1 MIPVSKIGWSSYSK
15 FEGPFFGGTIKVP
28 KVGPD
33 ATFAQKV
40 LSLTAAAEGGS
51 WNAVNMYDSGLVS
64 LGAIQFI
71 DAGSFN
77 VCNMLGYIAEKCGVE
92 PVVSKLKPALDLC
105 KATFAKTQNGSWRFH
120 VDGRPISTLDD
131 QKRLYF
137 GDSDGNLKGT
147 FDANKKIIAKTWA
160 ACVASVMEIDG
171 AVQAQLEFTMP
182 RLINGFVWGKLK
194 EDLYGNDAPND
205 GYVGMLRGML
215 LSFAV
220 NAPALV
226 VKRYND
232 ARANP
237 YTIYTDAWCLHIL
250 RSVVVGSNIKVWP
263 ARWSTKRDLV
273 KSMWGIQLPT
283 WSEISSEM
291 WKPTAESSVATTH
304 VAETLP
310 AKQDAI
316 PLQEP
321 VVEQILVAQNDNMPI
336 EHRTVADET
345 KRSLETKRDKPNF
358 VVRQASFLHIV
369 YGFVKMMLEIVL
381 RVLGKNT

>member
-1 MIPVSKIGWSSYSK
+1 MISVSKIGWSSYSK

-28 KVGPD
+28 KVGSD

-92 PVVSKLKPALDLC
+92 QVVSKLKPALDLRG
-105 KATFAKTQNGSWRFH
+105 ATFEKTQSGNWRFH
-120 VDGRPISTLDD
+120 VDGKPISTLDG
-131 QKRLYF
+131 QKKLYF
-137 GDSDGNLKGT
+137 GDSNGNLKGT
-147 FDANKKIIAKTWA
+147 FDANKKNIAKTWA
-160 ACVASVMEIDG
+160 ACVASVMEING
-171 AVQAQLEFTMP
+171 AVQAQLDFTMP

-194 EDLYGNDAPND
+194 EDLYDDNVPDD

-232 ARANP
+232 ARTNSHA
-237 YTIYTDAWCLHIL
+237 IYTDAWCLHVL
-250 RSVVVGSNIKVWP
+250 RAIVVGSNIKVWP

-283 WSEISSEM
+283 WNEISSAD
-291 WKPTAESSVATTH
+291 WKPTIQEKTAVTENIVAARPSTQDNISSPAPDETQTASVKEDAIVEQDLKDTKQHTETSYDKPGVAT
-304 VAETLP
+304 
-310 AKQDAI
+310 
-316 PLQEP
+316 
-321 VVEQILVAQNDNMPI
+321 
-336 EHRTVADET
+336 
-345 KRSLETKRDKPNF
+345 
-358 VVRQASFLHIV
+358 RQTSFLSII
-369 YGFVKMMLEIVL
+369 YAFVKMILENVF
-381 RVLGKNT
+381 RAMGKNT